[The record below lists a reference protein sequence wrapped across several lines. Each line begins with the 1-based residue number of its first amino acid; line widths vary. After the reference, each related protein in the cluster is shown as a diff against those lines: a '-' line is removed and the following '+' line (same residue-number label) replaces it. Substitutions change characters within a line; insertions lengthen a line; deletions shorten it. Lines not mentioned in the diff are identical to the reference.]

1 MPGESQLIERYFLH
15 LGAVRTDVPLG
26 IGDDAALLRPAA
38 GHDLVQTTDSLV
50 AGSHCLPD
58 DAPRSLGHRALAV
71 NLSDLAAMGA
81 QPAWALLS
89 LTLPEADEPWLGE
102 FAIGFGRLAREHGV
116 ALVGGNLARGALNI
130 AVTLTGQVQQG
141 SALRR
146 AGGAAGDEL
155 WVSGRPG
162 EARAGLALRHPGL
175 PGLPALHGAVLAP
188 EQRAALVARW
198 EYPVP
203 RVALGAALR
212 GIASAAVDVS
222 DGLQADLAQLAQASG
237 CAAELDV
244 DALPV
249 SAALAAAAGA
259 DAWRELLA
267 GGEDYE
273 LCFAAPAARA
283 AAVLAAARDCGTEVT
298 RIGRLVAGAGI
309 ELRKGASVM
318 QFSTSGFDHF
328 AR

>member
-1 MPGESQLIERYFLH
+1 VPGEIQLIERYFLH

-26 IGDDAALLRPAA
+26 IGDDAALLRPAT

-50 AGSHCLPD
+50 AGAHCLPD

-89 LTLPEADEPWLGE
+89 LALPEADEQWLGE

-116 ALVGGNLARGALNI
+116 ALVGGNLARGPLNI
-130 AVTLTGQVQQG
+130 AVTLTGQVPQG
-141 SALRR
+141 AGLRR
-146 AGGAAGDEL
+146 AGAALGDDL
-155 WVSGRPG
+155 WVSGQPG

-175 PGLPALHGAVLAP
+175 PGLPALQGGELAP
-188 EQRAALVARW
+188 GQRAALVARW
-198 EYPVP
+198 EYPTP
-203 RVALGAALR
+203 RVALGLALR
-212 GIASAAVDVS
+212 GIASAAIDVS
-222 DGLQADLAQLAQASG
+222 DGLQADLAQLGQASG

-244 DALPV
+244 ESLPV
-249 SAALAAAAGA
+249 SPALAAAAGA
-259 DAWRELLA
+259 EAWRELLA

-273 LCFAAPAARA
+273 LCFAAPAAMA
-283 AAVLAAARDCGTEVT
+283 AAVLAAARDCGTEVA
-298 RIGRLVAGAGI
+298 RIGRLVAGTGLA
-309 ELRKGASVM
+309 LRKGGSVM
-318 QFSTSGFDHF
+318 QFSTGGFDHF